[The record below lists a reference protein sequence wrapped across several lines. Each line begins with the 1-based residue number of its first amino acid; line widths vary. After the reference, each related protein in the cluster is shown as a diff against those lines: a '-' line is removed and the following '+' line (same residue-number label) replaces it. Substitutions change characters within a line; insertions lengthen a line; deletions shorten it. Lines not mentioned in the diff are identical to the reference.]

1 MVGNL
6 FKPATSTAVRYFLLH
21 EIQEIVTSV
30 GICVCVNQDLECIIW
45 SRDCSHQHFQQ
56 RQLP

>member
-6 FKPATSTAVRYFLLH
+6 FKPAASTAMRYFLLH

-30 GICVCVNQDLECIIW
+30 GIAFV
-45 SRDCSHQHFQQ
+45 
-56 RQLP
+56 